1 MPIIPLLIL
10 FLLFPTSL
18 SMESQRYTGNPR
30 LFSGQEPSRSSGHRL
45 SKPLVGEDGRIYAC
59 SEKDL
64 FAFESNGTIA
74 WTIHLDYTCNAAMA
88 PVQGGLGKI
97 YLVAENRVLEINS
110 FNIGSSKP
118 AAEVFFGPV
127 PGQEELI
134 EIIGLSVSTLSSSVF
149 INIKNRGLFA
159 YTTRGQLLW
168 SVGPVIYRSGYQLGC
183 RKNVTDCYFTSVPVI
198 DQCEASIYISN
209 TEGELYSLSVR
220 SPYFKWIQD
229 FSSLDKYFTVSP
241 GNNGRLYVTVPAR
254 ALVLA
259 LDVSMGTVLWQRSI
273 GPLSTTECAPV
284 VDSNGWVSVGSLDG
298 FLYSF
303 SPTGILKKFSKAD
316 TLNCV
321 IQVTPLLDCSGYA
334 IYFSQTEMEGK
345 ISQTIDEYT
354 YVSAMRP
361 KTVIF
366 TLLVPATGF
375 TYWSER
381 YPDQFSSSL
390 SESDLRQFVLD
401 EGILLAFVAASKTG
415 NPLQCRTKRQ
425 KCASSC
431 SQAKPKYLSIYTG
444 NERAIILFLL
454 FESAVLVMLA
464 GLVRFCCIFWRKKKV
479 QGQDLRSFLEKR
491 VSLNPYIFAEITL
504 DSGVREMSIASLAIY
519 TRGRHIVLFTL
530 RSLQLKKKV
539 FDRTI
544 TELEQKAAEQ
554 AVANEVFEKLGDM
567 VREREGIERKLSTTY
582 SLGRDRAGSQS
593 KSMLPVYDGKT
604 RSYSF
609 LGSKKESATVFHT
622 LSDTSSEESGSEKD
636 THWGF
641 HEEELAAKAKAKAKA
656 PIEVESSSDDGIY
669 ETDYQS
675 SPSETTS
682 SSRGFINPLNG
693 VQESGE
699 VKLHDKEVKS
709 MQTGSRLSLK
719 RRRALSSTN

>member
-1 MPIIPLLIL
+1 
-10 FLLFPTSL
+10 
-18 SMESQRYTGNPR
+18 
-30 LFSGQEPSRSSGHRL
+30 
-45 SKPLVGEDGRIYAC
+45 
-59 SEKDL
+59 
-64 FAFESNGTIA
+64 
-74 WTIHLDYTCNAAMA
+74 MA

-97 YLVAENRVLEINS
+97 YLVAENRVLKINS

-134 EIIGLSVSTLSSSVF
+134 EIIGLSVSTISSSIF

-168 SVGPVIYRSGYQLGC
+168 SVGPVIYRFGYQLGC

-229 FSSLDKYFTVSP
+229 FSSLEKYFTVTP

-259 LDVSMGTVLWQRSI
+259 LDVSTGTVLWQRSI

-316 TLNCV
+316 TLNFV
-321 IQVTPLLDCSGYA
+321 IQVAPVLDCSGYA
-334 IYFSQTEMEGK
+334 VYFSQTEMEGK

-390 SESDLRQFVLD
+390 SKSDLCQFVLD

-415 NPLQCRTKRQ
+415 NPLQCRTKRE

-431 SQAKPKYLSIYTG
+431 SQAKPRYLSIYTG

-479 QGQDLRSFLEKR
+479 QGQDLGSFLEKR
-491 VSLNPYIFAEITL
+491 
-504 DSGVREMSIASLAIY
+504 
-519 TRGRHIVLFTL
+519 

-593 KSMLPVYDGKT
+593 KSMLPLYDGKT

-609 LGSKKESATVFHT
+609 LGAKKESVTVFQT

-636 THWGF
+636 TNWGF
-641 HEEELAAKAKAKAKA
+641 HEEEIAAKAKAKAKA
-656 PIEVESSSDDGIY
+656 PIEAESTNDDGIY

-693 VQESGE
+693 VQESRE
-699 VKLHDKEVKS
+699 VKLHDEEVKS
-709 MQTGSRLSLK
+709 MQTGSRLCLK
-719 RRRALSSTN
+719 RRRALSSIN

>member
-1 MPIIPLLIL
+1 MPIIPLLLIL
-10 FLLFPTSL
+10 FLLFPTTP
-18 SMESQRYTGNPR
+18 SMESQRYTGNPP
-30 LFSGQEPSRSSGHRL
+30 LFSGQEPSRSFGHRL

-97 YLVAENRVLEINS
+97 YLVAENRVLKINS

-118 AAEVFFGPV
+118 AAQVFFGPV

-134 EIIGLSVSTLSSSVF
+134 EIIGLSVSTISSSVF

-159 YTTRGQLLW
+159 YTTRGQLHW
-168 SVGPVIYRSGYQLGC
+168 SVGPVIYRFGYQLGC
-183 RKNVTDCYFTSVPVI
+183 RKNVTECYFTSVPVI

-229 FSSLDKYFTVSP
+229 FSSLDKYFTVTP

-259 LDVSMGTVLWQRSI
+259 LDVSTGTVLWQRSI

-316 TLNCV
+316 TLNFV
-321 IQVTPLLDCSGYA
+321 IQVAPVLDCSGYA
-334 IYFSQTEMEGK
+334 VYFSQTEMEGK

-390 SESDLRQFVLD
+390 SKSDLRQFVLD
-401 EGILLAFVAASKTG
+401 EGILLAFGAASKTG
-415 NPLQCRTKRQ
+415 NPLQCRTKRE

-454 FESAVLVMLA
+454 FESAVLFMLA

-479 QGQDLRSFLEKR
+479 QGQDLGSFLEKR
-491 VSLNPYIFAEITL
+491 
-504 DSGVREMSIASLAIY
+504 
-519 TRGRHIVLFTL
+519 

-554 AVANEVFEKLGDM
+554 AVANEVFEKLGAM

-593 KSMLPVYDGKT
+593 KSMLPLYDGKT

-609 LGSKKESATVFHT
+609 LGAKKESVTVFQT

-636 THWGF
+636 TNWGF
-641 HEEELAAKAKAKAKA
+641 PEEEIAAKAKAKAKA
-656 PIEVESSSDDGIY
+656 PIEAESSSDDGIY

-675 SPSETTS
+675 SPLETTS

-693 VQESGE
+693 VQESRE
-699 VKLHDKEVKS
+699 VKLHDEEVKS
-709 MQTGSRLSLK
+709 MQTGSRLSLN

>member
-1 MPIIPLLIL
+1 MHW
-10 FLLFPTSL
+10 
-18 SMESQRYTGNPR
+18 Q
-30 LFSGQEPSRSSGHRL
+30 
-45 SKPLVGEDGRIYAC
+45 
-59 SEKDL
+59 
-64 FAFESNGTIA
+64 
-74 WTIHLDYTCNAAMA
+74 
-88 PVQGGLGKI
+88 
-97 YLVAENRVLEINS
+97 
-110 FNIGSSKP
+110 
-118 AAEVFFGPV
+118 
-127 PGQEELI
+127 
-134 EIIGLSVSTLSSSVF
+134 
-149 INIKNRGLFA
+149 
-159 YTTRGQLLW
+159 
-168 SVGPVIYRSGYQLGC
+168 
-183 RKNVTDCYFTSVPVI
+183 
-198 DQCEASIYISN
+198 ISN

-229 FSSLDKYFTVSP
+229 FSSLEKYFTVTP

-259 LDVSMGTVLWQRSI
+259 LDVSTGTVLWQRSI

-316 TLNCV
+316 TLNFV
-321 IQVTPLLDCSGYA
+321 IQVAPVLDCSGYA
-334 IYFSQTEMEGK
+334 VYFSQTEMEGK

-390 SESDLRQFVLD
+390 SKSDLCQFVLD

-415 NPLQCRTKRQ
+415 NPLQCRTKRE

-431 SQAKPKYLSIYTG
+431 SQAKPRYLSIYTG

-479 QGQDLRSFLEKR
+479 QGQDLGSFLEKR
-491 VSLNPYIFAEITL
+491 
-504 DSGVREMSIASLAIY
+504 
-519 TRGRHIVLFTL
+519 

-593 KSMLPVYDGKT
+593 KSMLPLYDGKT

-609 LGSKKESATVFHT
+609 LGAKKESVTVFQT

-636 THWGF
+636 TNWGF
-641 HEEELAAKAKAKAKA
+641 HEEEIAAKAKAKAKA
-656 PIEVESSSDDGIY
+656 PIEAESTNDDGIY

-693 VQESGE
+693 VQESRE
-699 VKLHDKEVKS
+699 VKLHDEEVKS
-709 MQTGSRLSLK
+709 MQTGSRLCLK
-719 RRRALSSTN
+719 RRRALSSIN

>member
-1 MPIIPLLIL
+1 
-10 FLLFPTSL
+10 
-18 SMESQRYTGNPR
+18 
-30 LFSGQEPSRSSGHRL
+30 
-45 SKPLVGEDGRIYAC
+45 
-59 SEKDL
+59 
-64 FAFESNGTIA
+64 
-74 WTIHLDYTCNAAMA
+74 MA

-97 YLVAENRVLEINS
+97 YLVAENRVLKINS

-134 EIIGLSVSTLSSSVF
+134 EIIGLSVSTISSSIF

-168 SVGPVIYRSGYQLGC
+168 SVGPVIYRFGYQLGC

-229 FSSLDKYFTVSP
+229 FSSLEKYFTVTP

-259 LDVSMGTVLWQRSI
+259 LDVSTGTVLWQRSI

-316 TLNCV
+316 TLNFV
-321 IQVTPLLDCSGYA
+321 IQVAPVLDCSGYA
-334 IYFSQTEMEGK
+334 VYFSQTEMEGK

-390 SESDLRQFVLD
+390 SKSDLCQFVLD
-401 EGILLAFVAASKTG
+401 EGILLAFVAASSE
-415 NPLQCRTKRQ
+415 

-431 SQAKPKYLSIYTG
+431 SQAKPRYLSIYTG

-479 QGQDLRSFLEKR
+479 QGQDLGSFLEKR
-491 VSLNPYIFAEITL
+491 
-504 DSGVREMSIASLAIY
+504 
-519 TRGRHIVLFTL
+519 

-593 KSMLPVYDGKT
+593 KSMLPLYDGKT

-609 LGSKKESATVFHT
+609 LGAKKESVTVFQT

-636 THWGF
+636 TNWGF
-641 HEEELAAKAKAKAKA
+641 HEEEIAAKAKAKAKA
-656 PIEVESSSDDGIY
+656 PIEAESTNDDGIY

-693 VQESGE
+693 VQESRE
-699 VKLHDKEVKS
+699 VKLHDEEVKS
-709 MQTGSRLSLK
+709 MQTGSRLCLK
-719 RRRALSSTN
+719 RRRALSSIN

>member
-18 SMESQRYTGNPR
+18 SMESQRYT
-30 LFSGQEPSRSSGHRL
+30 GQEPSRSSGHRL

-97 YLVAENRVLEINS
+97 YLVAENRVLKINS

-159 YTTRGQLLW
+159 YTTRGQLIW
-168 SVGPVIYRSGYQLGC
+168 SVGPVIYRFGYQLGC
-183 RKNVTDCYFTSVPVI
+183 GKNVTDCYFTSVPVI

-229 FSSLDKYFTVSP
+229 FSSLDKYYTVTP

-259 LDVSMGTVLWQRSI
+259 LDVSTGTVLWQRSI

-321 IQVTPLLDCSGYA
+321 IQVAPLLDCSGYA
-334 IYFSQTEMEGK
+334 VYFSQTEMEGK
-345 ISQTIDEYT
+345 ISQKIDEYT

-464 GLVRFCCIFWRKKKV
+464 GLARFCCIFWRKKKV
-479 QGQDLRSFLEKR
+479 QGQDLGSFLEKR
-491 VSLNPYIFAEITL
+491 
-504 DSGVREMSIASLAIY
+504 
-519 TRGRHIVLFTL
+519 

-539 FDRTI
+539 FDRAI

-582 SLGRDRAGSQS
+582 SLGRDRPGSQS
-593 KSMLPVYDGKT
+593 KSMLPLYDGKT

-609 LGSKKESATVFHT
+609 LGAKKESVTVFHT
-622 LSDTSSEESGSEKD
+622 LSDTSSEESGTEKD

-641 HEEELAAKAKAKAKA
+641 HEEELASKAKAKAKA
-656 PIEVESSSDDGIY
+656 PIEAESSSDDGIY

-693 VQESGE
+693 GQELGE

-709 MQTGSRLSLK
+709 MQTGSRLSIK

>member
-10 FLLFPTSL
+10 FLLFPTSP

-64 FAFESNGTIA
+64 FAFESNGTIE

-97 YLVAENRVLEINS
+97 YLVAENRVLKINS

-168 SVGPVIYRSGYQLGC
+168 SVGPVIYRFGYQLGC

-229 FSSLDKYFTVSP
+229 FSSLDKYFTVTP

-259 LDVSMGTVLWQRSI
+259 LDVSTGTVLWQRSI

-284 VDSNGWVSVGSLDG
+284 VDSNGWVSFGSLDG
-298 FLYSF
+298 FLYSL

-316 TLNCV
+316 TLNSV
-321 IQVTPLLDCSGYA
+321 IQIAPLLDCSGYA
-334 IYFSQTEMEGK
+334 VYFSQTEMEGK

-425 KCASSC
+425 KFASSC

-454 FESAVLVMLA
+454 FESALLVMLA

-479 QGQDLRSFLEKR
+479 QGQDLGSFLEKR
-491 VSLNPYIFAEITL
+491 
-504 DSGVREMSIASLAIY
+504 
-519 TRGRHIVLFTL
+519 

-593 KSMLPVYDGKT
+593 KSMLPLYDGKT

-609 LGSKKESATVFHT
+609 LGAKKESVTVFHT
-622 LSDTSSEESGSEKD
+622 
-636 THWGF
+636 
-641 HEEELAAKAKAKAKA
+641 
-656 PIEVESSSDDGIY
+656 
-669 ETDYQS
+669 
-675 SPSETTS
+675 
-682 SSRGFINPLNG
+682 
-693 VQESGE
+693 
-699 VKLHDKEVKS
+699 VK
-709 MQTGSRLSLK
+709 
-719 RRRALSSTN
+719 

>member
-10 FLLFPTSL
+10 FLLFPTSPSL
-18 SMESQRYTGNPR
+18 ESQRYT
-30 LFSGQEPSRSSGHRL
+30 GQEPSRSSGHRL
-45 SKPLVGEDGRIYAC
+45 SKPLVGEDGRIYVC

-74 WTIHLDYTCNAAMA
+74 WTIHLDYSCNAAMA

-97 YLVAENRVLEINS
+97 YLVAENRVLKINS

-168 SVGPVIYRSGYQLGC
+168 SVGPVIYRFGYQLGC

-229 FSSLDKYFTVSP
+229 FSSLDKYYTVTP

-259 LDVSMGTVLWQRSI
+259 LDVSTGTVLWQRSI
-273 GPLSTTECAPV
+273 GPLSTTECAPI
-284 VDSNGWVSVGSLDG
+284 VDSNGWLSVGSLDG

-321 IQVTPLLDCSGYA
+321 IQVAPLLDCSGYA
-334 IYFSQTEMEGK
+334 VYFSQTEMEGK

-479 QGQDLRSFLEKR
+479 QGQDLGSFLEKR
-491 VSLNPYIFAEITL
+491 
-504 DSGVREMSIASLAIY
+504 
-519 TRGRHIVLFTL
+519 

-593 KSMLPVYDGKT
+593 KSMLPLYDGKT

-609 LGSKKESATVFHT
+609 LGAKKESVTVFHT

-656 PIEVESSSDDGIY
+656 PIEAESSSDDGIY